1 MPIVELRPVLER
13 LAGLPILTFE
23 SGDVVLFEGSMTG
36 RLLFLIRGAVDVVK
50 DDRVIARVSE
60 TGAVFGAMAVL
71 RGRPHSANVLA
82 VQPSSFYVVADAE
95 TFLKREP
102 LVALYVAVVQSGRLD
117 ALNRDLIEARKR
129 PARAGQRRG
138 RLAEMLDKIGGALR
152 PAA

>member
-23 SGDVVLFEGSMTG
+23 GGDVVLFEGSMTG
-36 RLLFLIRGAVDVVK
+36 RLLFLIRGAVEVVK
-50 DDRVIARVSE
+50 DDCVIARVSE
-60 TGAVFGAMAVL
+60 TGAVFGDMAVL

-117 ALNRDLIEARKR
+117 AVNRDLIEARKR

-138 RLAEMLDKIGGALR
+138 RLAEVIDRIGGVLR
-152 PAA
+152 PVA